1 MEPTTTFFPHY
12 YPNRWECRVRRHP
25 RLPCPMELE
34 RNKIWSIYPE
44 DERVPVNHIHP
55 GDITESNLLHKEN
68 KEKNKYKK
76 MAVG

>member
-1 MEPTTTFFPHY
+1 
-12 YPNRWECRVRRHP
+12 
-25 RLPCPMELE
+25 MELE

-68 KEKNKYKK
+68 KEKKK
-76 MAVG
+76 